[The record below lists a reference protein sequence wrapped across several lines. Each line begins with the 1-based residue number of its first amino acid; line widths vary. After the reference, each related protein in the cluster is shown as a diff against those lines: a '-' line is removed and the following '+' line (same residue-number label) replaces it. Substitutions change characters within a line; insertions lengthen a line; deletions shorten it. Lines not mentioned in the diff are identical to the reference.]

1 MTLLKNAAAGLGL
14 KGFPFG
20 GPSATS
26 GLRPGLGTLPLVG
39 GISQS
44 YEQMYRGQLWLNVVI
59 NKLARGIGRLP
70 FEDLRPWRRR
80 RTAPAAGRLAR

>member
-1 MTLLKNAAAGLGL
+1 VTLLKNAAAGIGL

-20 GPSATS
+20 QTATP

-39 GISQS
+39 GVSQS

-59 NKLARGIGRLP
+59 NKLARGIAQ
-70 FEDLRPWRRR
+70 DLRPRRR
-80 RTAPAAGRLAR
+80 R